1 MAGPAAILVSA
12 PASGQGKTT
21 VTAGLARL
29 HARAG
34 ARVRAFKCG
43 PDFLD
48 PQWLALATAHPV
60 DSLDLWINGEA
71 DCAARLS
78 AAADSA
84 DLIVVEGVM
93 GLFDGTPSTADLAQ
107 RFALPVLAVID
118 ASGMAGS
125 FAAIVHGLRTWRRDL
140 PWAGVVANRVGS
152 DGHGALLAA
161 ALDDDAGWLGH
172 LCRDEEIAV
181 PERHLGL
188 AAPTEA
194 RDALARLDR
203 AADALATTPLGRSLA
218 AWPRWSMPV
227 AAPAAATITPNTTT
241 AALAGH
247 PRTEPVAPSLRG
259 CRIAVAHDA
268 AFAFVYPANLELLE
282 TLGAATIMFSPLAGE
297 PLPDC
302 DALWLPGGYP
312 ELHAPRLAGRTVL
325 RDRLVAHV
333 AAGRPV
339 WAECGGMMVLADA
352 LVDGE
357 GRNHPMWG
365 LLPGQVVVGHRL
377 AAIGPQRLPL
387 AVGELRGHTFH
398 WSRLESPLEPVA
410 WTRPAHSGVSGRGE
424 PLYERG
430 PIRASW
436 FHPWFASSP
445 AATARLFG
453 REPLALGLFIS
464 LFIAT
469 LLMGATGG
477 AVAATDPAIAGDPIV
492 IRDDRGTDHRF
503 AAPPARIVSLLP
515 SLTEMVFALGSGGR
529 VVGVDRYSNWP
540 SAAAELPRLGGLDD
554 ALIEPIATLR
564 PDVVLASTSARALD
578 KLESLGFVVVRFR
591 SESHADVRRTLGSVA
606 RLLGDADAGERLWS
620 RIDRELAAAVDR
632 VPQALRGASVYFEIG
647 GGPYAAGPTSFV
659 GETLA
664 RLELINVVPPDL
676 GPFPK
681 LNPEFVV
688 RARPQVVLGVRR
700 EMDAMAAR
708 PGWGTIPA
716 IRDDRRCGFATAE
729 YEVLTRP
736 GPRLGEAAGLLVEC
750 LRRLARP

>member
-1 MAGPAAILVSA
+1 MTAAPAAILVSA

-21 VTAGLARL
+21 VAAGLARL

-48 PQWLALATAHPV
+48 PQWLALATSNPV
-60 DSLDLWINGEA
+60 DPLDLWINGDA

-78 AAADSA
+78 RAAASA
-84 DLIVVEGVM
+84 DLIVIEGVM
-93 GLFDGTPSTADLAQ
+93 GLFDGMPSTADLAQ

-118 ASGMAGS
+118 AGGMAGS

-140 PWAGVVANRVGS
+140 PWAGALANRVGS

-161 ALDDDAGWLGH
+161 ALGDDAGWLGH
-172 LCRDEEIAV
+172 LCRDQAIAV

-203 AADALATTPLGRSLA
+203 AADALAATPLGRSLA
-218 AWPRWSMPV
+218 RWPRWSMP
-227 AAPAAATITPNTTT
+227 AAPAVAATEPNAAT
-241 AALAGH
+241 AIDAIRARLAADPG
-247 PRTEPVAPSLRG
+247 TEPLAPSLRG
-259 CRIAVAHDA
+259 CQIAVAHDA
-268 AFAFVYPANLELLE
+268 AFAFVYQANLDLLE
-282 TLGAATIMFSPLAGE
+282 TLGATTIPFSPLAGE

-302 DALWLPGGYP
+302 EALWLPGGYP
-312 ELHAPRLAGRTVL
+312 ELHAPHLAAQAAL

-357 GRNHPMWG
+357 GRSHPMWG
-365 LLPGQVVVGHRL
+365 LLPGRVVVGQRL

-387 AVGELRGHTFH
+387 AAGELRGHSFH
-398 WSRLESPLEPVA
+398 WSRLETPLEPVA
-410 WTRPAHSGVSGRGE
+410 RTCPAHPGVAGPGE
-424 PLYERG
+424 PLYQRG
-430 PIRASW
+430 SIRASW

-453 REPLALGLFIS
+453 REPLALGLFVA
-464 LFIAT
+464 LFMAALLLVAT
-469 LLMGATGG
+469 EA
-477 AVAATDPAIAGDPIV
+477 AVAGDPIV
-492 IRDDRGTDHRF
+492 IRDDRGTVHRF
-503 AAPPARIVSLLP
+503 AAPPDRIVSLLP
-515 SLTEMVFALGSGGR
+515 SLTETVFALGSGAG

-540 SAAAELPRLGGLDD
+540 SAAAALPRLGGLDD
-554 ALIEPIATLR
+554 ALIEPIAALR

-591 SESHADVRRTLGSVA
+591 SESHADVRRTLESVA
-606 RLLGDADAGERLWS
+606 RLLGDAEAGDRLWA
-620 RIDRELAAAVDR
+620 RIDRELAAAVDQ
-632 VPQALRGASVYFEIG
+632 VPPTLRGASVYFEIG

-664 RLELINVVPPDL
+664 RLELVNVVPPDL

-688 RARPQVVLGVRR
+688 RARPQLVLGIRR
-700 EMDAMAAR
+700 EIDAMAAR
-708 PGWGTIPA
+708 PGWATIPA
-716 IRDDRRCGFATAE
+716 LRDDRRCGFATAD
-729 YEVLTRP
+729 YELLTRP
-736 GPRLGEAAGLLVEC
+736 GPRLGEAAGVLVEC